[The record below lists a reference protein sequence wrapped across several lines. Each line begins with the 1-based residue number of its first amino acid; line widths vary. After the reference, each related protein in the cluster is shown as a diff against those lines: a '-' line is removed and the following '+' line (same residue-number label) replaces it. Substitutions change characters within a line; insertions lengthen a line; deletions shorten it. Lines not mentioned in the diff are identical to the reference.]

1 MKNKVTTMPTRNEVY
16 DKICELLKPY
26 NPKNRP
32 IEMSSGIMS
41 DLEVDST
48 AVFDIIMGLEDH
60 YDISIP
66 MEMVSDIKTVGELTS
81 AIIQLT
87 SE

>member
-1 MKNKVTTMPTRNEVY
+1 MTAPTNEAIY

-26 NPKNRP
+26 NPENRP
-32 IEMSSGIMS
+32 VTMTSGIVS

-48 AVFDIIMGLEDH
+48 AVFDLIMGLEDH

-66 MEMVSDIKTVGELTS
+66 MEMVSDIKTVGELTN
-81 AIIQLT
+81 AVKELMAQ
-87 SE
+87 

>member
-1 MKNKVTTMPTRNEVY
+1 MPTREDAY

-26 NPKNRP
+26 NPKNRA

-66 MEMVSDIKTVGELTS
+66 MEMVSDINS
-81 AIIQLT
+81 AFNSTILLVRHVDALVT
-87 SE
+87 AKFC

>member
-1 MKNKVTTMPTRNEVY
+1 MLTREDVY
-16 DKICELLKPY
+16 NKICELLKPY

-66 MEMVSDIKTVGELTS
+66 MEMVSDIKTVGELTT
-81 AIIQLT
+81 AIIELK
-87 SE
+87 SK

>member
-1 MKNKVTTMPTRNEVY
+1 MPTREDAY

-66 MEMVSDIKTVGELTS
+66 MEMVSDIKTVGELAS
-81 AIIQLT
+81 AIIELT
-87 SE
+87 SK